1 MCFPASASESTH
13 ERWRSPSAA
22 WERLRAL
29 LCASAHSHTAP
40 AHALRRPG
48 ANHRPANHI
57 LFFLRIGLQAASAH
71 AWARPTRNQREHRQA
86 WMKIRTRRRTLD
98 RPKLASGGGCHL
110 ADNRRQQRLPPG
122 RRSSA
127 AEVVVR
133 PTIAGGGGRHQ
144 SSTAAVNARQA
155 LARSGRRHLA
165 DTDPRRLRHP
175 TINRPRRRSQT
186 G

>member
-1 MCFPASASESTH
+1 MCASLHLPPRAHTSAGGRPQPPGSASE
-13 ERWRSPSAA
+13 
-22 WERLRAL
+22 
-29 LCASAHSHTAP
+29 HSCVPLPTPIPP

-71 AWARPTRNQREHRQA
+71 AWARPTRNQREHKQA
-86 WMKIRTRRRTLD
+86 WMKIRKGRHTLD

-133 PTIAGGGGRHQ
+133 PTIAGGGGRRQ

-155 LARSGRRHLA
+155 LARNGC
-165 DTDPRRLRHP
+165 RHP
-175 TINRPRRRSQT
+175 TINRPRRRSRT